1 MKTKNL
7 GWLFALIFF
16 TSFTTISAQ
25 TAFEWDYHGI
35 GFEVASDFRVQVNN
49 QSEFTAVSS
58 DGIIAVTLMP
68 WADASVTFD
77 DLAEATLDVA
87 AELASF
93 DRSAVD
99 GDAIDLGDLK
109 GYFVVAATDDYHS
122 YDFIL
127 VSLLLD
133 VQSETN
139 IVVAIGF
146 MDGNEDEAIDIL
158 ASIYP
163 YDP

>member
-1 MKTKNL
+1 MA
-7 GWLFALIFF
+7 FAPLK
-16 TSFTTISAQ
+16 SQ

-35 GFEVASDFRVQVNN
+35 GFEVASDFQVQVNN

-58 DGIIAVTLMP
+58 DGIIAVSLMP

-77 DLAEATLDVA
+77 QLADATLAVADDLAT
-87 AELASF
+87 F
-93 DRSAVD
+93 DHAAVD
-99 GDAIDLGDLK
+99 GDGIDLGDLK
-109 GYFVVAATDDYHS
+109 GYFIVAATDDYGS
-122 YDFIL
+122 YDFLL

-146 MDGNEDEAIDIL
+146 MDGHDAEAIDIL
-158 ASIYP
+158 GSIYA